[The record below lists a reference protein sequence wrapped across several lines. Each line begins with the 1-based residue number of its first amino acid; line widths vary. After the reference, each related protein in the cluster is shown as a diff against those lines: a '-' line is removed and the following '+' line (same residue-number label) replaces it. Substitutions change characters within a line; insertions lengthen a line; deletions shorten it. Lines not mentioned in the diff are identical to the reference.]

1 MSAQGTCSCG
11 GRVLLPLNLLAL
23 SFLILLYI
31 IMQETRR
38 EQASLAP
45 APALLTQ
52 QLKALDQ
59 QLAQT
64 VTSGQQVIALRQ
76 HYFGLFTDLTQLAKT
91 DPAAAAIVT
100 KYGIQY
106 TPPPAPAAAAPAS
119 QPAK

>member
-1 MSAQGTCSCG
+1 MSANGTCSCG
-11 GRVLLPLNLLAL
+11 RALLPLNLLAL
-23 SFLILLYI
+23 GFLSLLFV

-52 QLKALDQ
+52 QLRSLDQ

-64 VTSGQQVIALRQ
+64 VAQGQQVIALRQ
-76 HYFGLFTDLTQLAKT
+76 HYYGLFTDLTELAKT
-91 DPAAAAIVT
+91 DAGAAAIVA

-106 TPPPAPAAAAPAS
+106 TPPETNAPAASTPAA
-119 QPAK
+119 K